1 VNQKQ
6 GLQALRDYLGK
17 LRAAKAPPPAIAELE
32 HIIYLIEGDWE
43 HEQGAQRRLIDQLA
57 QSARLAELGT
67 MSASIL
73 HEMNQPLLGI
83 KGFGELIQEN
93 LQKNNSQKLGEWTT
107 EILKQVARIQ
117 DQQRRITNFL
127 RHDESQIQS
136 VRLADVLQET
146 LKIFEHRIN
155 KRRIKLRISVPTDL
169 PVLKLN
175 HLQLNQILTNLIGNS
190 LDALESRPTQA
201 LWISAAIV
209 PNSQF
214 VQLLVAD
221 NGAGIKPEIGQ
232 RLFEPFFSTKGDKGT
247 GLGLY
252 ISRTLA
258 RACGGEL
265 ALTDPSTLSWAEAS
279 PTTVFTLTI
288 PVVDEAR
295 QTSATNRSPET
306 SDESGDQKPQPPP
319 SARVRALSERLTEY
333 AHSIQVSQRV
343 LLVDDEP
350 VIQSVLGELLAG
362 HNILCDTV
370 FNAEEALAY
379 LTDKEYAVA
388 LCDKNLPDMSG
399 IELLKKIKQQWPRI
413 EVLVITGYASSE
425 SAIEALG
432 EGAFDYILKPFPD
445 VTLIKDKVCA
455 ALARHD
461 FEVRML
467 AMLDYLVRDCKSV
480 LAERDQGESEASIN
494 RLREIL
500 ASSNQDEHSGPVLL
514 IGPAVMQNIV
524 TKLGHRAIRVES
536 LKLGVETLKQ
546 VVAQV
551 VIYVEEAGEPDG
563 AEAVRIIKAQN
574 PTVGI
579 LVVSNSVDLKHIIA
593 AIGAGVGDYMPRSQE
608 GQALFEIRLR
618 RLISRQQ
625 RVMRYQRLFK
635 ALKNLQVDLVGTTPA

>member
-1 VNQKQ
+1 VNQKP
-6 GLQALRDYLGK
+6 GLQALREYLGK
-17 LRAAKAPPPAIAELE
+17 LRAAKAPAPAIAELE
-32 HIIYLIEGDWE
+32 QIIKGIEGDWE
-43 HEQGAQRRLIDQLA
+43 HEQIAERRLIDQLA

-83 KGFGELIQEN
+83 KGFSELILEN
-93 LQKNNSQKLGEWTT
+93 LQKNNTNKVGDWTA

-117 DQQRRITNFL
+117 DHQRRIASFL
-127 RHDESQIQS
+127 RHDETQIQAA
-136 VRLADVLQET
+136 RFADVLQDT

-155 KRRIKLRISVPTDL
+155 KRRIKLGLSIPADL
-169 PVLKLN
+169 PVIKSN
-175 HLQLNQILTNLIGNS
+175 RLQLAQILTNLIGNA
-190 LDALESRPTQA
+190 LDALDGRTAPA
-201 LWISAAIV
+201 LWISAAVVPDNQLVHIV
-209 PNSQF
+209 
-214 VQLLVAD
+214 VAD
-221 NGAGIKPEIGQ
+221 NGAGVRPEVSQ
-232 RLFEPFFSTKGDKGT
+232 RLFEPFFSTKGEKGT

-265 ALTDPSTLSWAEAS
+265 ALSEPSALGSAEI
-279 PTTVFTLTI
+279 PTTVFTLTL
-288 PVVDEAR
+288 PVVDQAHQPGATDR
-295 QTSATNRSPET
+295 SAPISAGSAN
-306 SDESGDQKPQPPP
+306 QKPENLP
-319 SARVRALSERLTEY
+319 SEKVRALSQRLTEH

-362 HNILCDTV
+362 HDILCDTV
-370 FNAEEALAY
+370 FNAEEALAH
-379 LTDKEYAVA
+379 LSDKEYAVV
-388 LCDKNLPDMSG
+388 LCDKNLPDLSG
-399 IELLKKIKQQWPRI
+399 IELLKQIKQRWPRI
-413 EVLVITGYASSE
+413 EVLMITGYASSE

-467 AMLDYLVRDCKSV
+467 AMLDFLVHDCKAV

-500 ASSNQDEHSGPVLL
+500 ASSNQDEHPGQVLL
-514 IGPAVMQNIV
+514 IGPAVMQNTV

-536 LKLGVETLKQ
+536 LTIGVETLKQ
-546 VVAQV
+546 VATQV

-563 AEAVRIIKAQN
+563 ADAVRIIKAQN

-579 LVVSNSVDLKHIIA
+579 LVVSNSTDLKHVIA

-608 GQALFEIRLR
+608 GQALFELRLK

>member
-1 VNQKQ
+1 MNQKQ

-17 LRAAKAPPPAIAELE
+17 LRAAMAPPPAIAELE
-32 HIIYLIEGDWE
+32 HIIQMIEGDWE
-43 HEQGAQRRLIDQLA
+43 HEQNAERRLIDQLA

-93 LQKNNSQKLGEWTT
+93 LQKNNPEKLGEWTA

-117 DQQRRITNFL
+117 DLQRRITNFL

-136 VRLADVLQET
+136 VHLADVLQDT
-146 LKIFEHRIN
+146 LKIFEHRIS
-155 KRRIKLRISVPTDL
+155 KRRIKLRISAPTDL
-169 PVLKLN
+169 PVLKSN
-175 HLQLNQILTNLIGNS
+175 RLQLTQILTNLIGNS
-190 LDALESRPTQA
+190 LDALDSRPVQA
-201 LWISAAIV
+201 LWISAAIA
-209 PNSQF
+209 PNGQF

-221 NGAGIKPEIGQ
+221 NGAGIKPEVGQ
-232 RLFEPFFSTKGDKGT
+232 RLFEPFFSTKGEKGT

-265 ALTDPSTLSWAEAS
+265 ALTEPSTLGWVEA
-279 PTTVFTLTI
+279 PTTVFTLTLPI
-288 PVVDEAR
+288 VDEAR
-295 QTSATNRSPET
+295 QPSVANRSPST
-306 SDESGDQKPQPPP
+306 LDESGAQKSETPP
-319 SARVRALSERLTEY
+319 SEKVRALSRRLTEY

-370 FNAEEALAY
+370 FNAEEALAH
-379 LTDKEYAVA
+379 LSDNEYAVV
-388 LCDKNLPDMSG
+388 LCDKNLPDLSG

-413 EVLVITGYASSE
+413 EVLMITGYASSE

-467 AMLDYLVRDCKSV
+467 AMLDFLVRDCKSV

-500 ASSNQDEHSGPVLL
+500 ASSNQDEHSGQVLL

-524 TKLGHRAIRVES
+524 TKLGHRAIRLES
-536 LKLGVETLKQ
+536 LNIAVETLKQ

-579 LVVSNSVDLKHIIA
+579 LVVSNSTDLKHIIA

-608 GQALFEIRLR
+608 GQALFEVRLK
-618 RLISRQQ
+618 RLMSRQQ